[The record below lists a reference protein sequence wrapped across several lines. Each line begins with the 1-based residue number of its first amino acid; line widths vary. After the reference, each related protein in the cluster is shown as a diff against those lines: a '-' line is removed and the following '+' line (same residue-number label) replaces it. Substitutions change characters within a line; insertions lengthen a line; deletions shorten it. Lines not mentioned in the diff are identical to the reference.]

1 MKNKRG
7 FTLLEM
13 AISAGI
19 IAIMGS
25 VIAQTFFTATKS
37 QGKRDVISEV
47 KQNGDFA
54 LSVMERMLR
63 SAAGVSSSCTGTSA
77 QSITIQ
83 NKDLGTTTFD
93 NLTVGTVVRIA
104 SVSALGTLYLTTPS
118 VTVTSPVS
126 SVFTCSAIGGV
137 PRSVGISFTLSQAA
151 SGVPADQTASTAFQS
166 TVVLRN

>member
-1 MKNKRG
+1 MKTQNG

-13 AISAGI
+13 AIAAGI

-54 LSVMERMLR
+54 LSVMERMIR
-63 SAAGVSSSCTGTSA
+63 TAAGVTSSCSGASA
-77 QSITIQ
+77 KSITIQ

-93 NLTVGTVVRIA
+93 NLTVGSVVRIA
-104 SVSALGTLYLTTPS
+104 SVSASGTSYLTTPS
-118 VTVTSPVS
+118 VTVTSTVTNF
-126 SVFTCSAIGGV
+126 FTCSAIGGV
-137 PRSVGISFTLSQAA
+137 PRSVAISFTLSQAA